1 MLMIR
6 EQSATDRLFALRDLP
21 RPLPCDP
28 AHRLGYCHAG
38 VQGSCAL
45 GTDRQ
50 PPDRIIG
57 SCYSP
62 MRQLPQ
68 ASEPETPLG
77 QFPH

>member
-6 EQSATDRLFALRDLP
+6 EQSAPDRLPALRDL
-21 RPLPCDP
+21 
-28 AHRLGYCHAG
+28 
-38 VQGSCAL
+38 L

-50 PPDRIIG
+50 APDRVIG

-68 ASEPETPLG
+68 APEPETSLG

>member
-6 EQSATDRLFALRDLP
+6 EQSATDRLLALRDL
-21 RPLPCDP
+21 
-28 AHRLGYCHAG
+28 
-38 VQGSCAL
+38 L
-45 GTDRQ
+45 GTGRQ
-50 PPDRIIG
+50 PPDRVIG